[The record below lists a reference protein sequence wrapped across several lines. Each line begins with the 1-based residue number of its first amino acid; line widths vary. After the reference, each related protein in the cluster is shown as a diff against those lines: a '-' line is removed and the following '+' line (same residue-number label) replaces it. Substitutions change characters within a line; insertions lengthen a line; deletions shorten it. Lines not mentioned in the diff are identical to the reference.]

1 MKNIKNTIVDL
12 IKQYKNSLVKF
23 TGLFMLMG
31 MFVALT
37 SCKEKEVLYISGEKS
52 GLYDGA
58 ESELAATGLNDLSG
72 QSNSGVYSDGELN
85 TEQANGRATEEVD
98 RIAIEEADSISTEKA
113 DNMAIDKE
121 INNPT
126 ENIVVYICGA
136 VVNPG
141 VYTLETGSRVADGI
155 EAAGGLTENAQAEIL
170 NLAKCLRDE
179 YRVYI
184 PTTDE
189 VKNGNLFDESFADG
203 YISGGENAD
212 NFPDTNNTFGIKN
225 NSNNNTK
232 KGININI
239 ATMNELMTLTG
250 IGENKARNI
259 IEYRQKNGNFKDIYE
274 IMKVHGIKESSFN
287 KIKDEII
294 VE

>member
-31 MFVALT
+31 MLVALT

-58 ESELAATGLNDLSG
+58 ESELAAIGLNDLSG
-72 QSNSGVYSDGELN
+72 QSNSGVYLDGELN

-121 INNPT
+121 INNLT

>member
-12 IKQYKNSLVKF
+12 IKQYENSLVKF

-58 ESELAATGLNDLSG
+58 ESELAAIGLNDLSG
-72 QSNSGVYSDGELN
+72 QSNSGVYLDGELN

-98 RIAIEEADSISTEKA
+98 RIAIEEAD
-113 DNMAIDKE
+113 NMAIDKE
-121 INNPT
+121 INNLT

>member
-23 TGLFMLMG
+23 AGLFMLMG
-31 MFVALT
+31 MLVALT

-58 ESELAATGLNDLSG
+58 ESELAAIGLNDLSG
-72 QSNSGVYSDGELN
+72 QSNSGVYLDGELN

-121 INNPT
+121 INNLT

>member
-12 IKQYKNSLVKF
+12 IKQYENSLVKF